1 MSEWKQKR
9 FWTNSDVTEAEGGFG
24 IALDG
29 RSVKTPAK
37 APLVVPSRTMAQAIA
52 DEWAA
57 QEGAVDPMT
66 MPFTRSANAAID
78 KVRIQHR
85 EVADLVAAY
94 GDADLLCYRA
104 ASPEELVARQA
115 ERWDP
120 LLDWAQVA
128 LSVRLATLQGV
139 MHVPQDPSALTTL
152 ARRTH
157 ALDAYELTAF
167 HDLVSLSGSLVI
179 GFAAL
184 TDAREVTEL
193 WHLSRLDEE
202 WQAELWGVDD
212 EAEAHATIKKASFL
226 HAKSFVDAHRSG

>member
-1 MSEWKQKR
+1 MSEWKQKK
-9 FWTNSDVTEAEGGFG
+9 FWTKSDVTEAEGGFG

-37 APLVVPSRTMAQAIA
+37 APLVVPSSAMAQAIA

-57 QEGAVDPMT
+57 QEGTVDPMT

-78 KVRIQHR
+78 KVRIQHA

-120 LLDWAQVA
+120 LLNWANDE
-128 LSVRLATLQGV
+128 LGVRLTTLQGV
-139 MHVPQDPSALTTL
+139 MHVPQDPAALDVLTQ
-152 ARRTH
+152 RTH
-157 ALDAYELTAF
+157 ALDAFELTGF
-167 HDLVSLSGSLVI
+167 HDLVSLSGSLII

-184 TDAREVTEL
+184 TDARDAAEL

-202 WQAELWGVDD
+202 WQAEFWGVDD
-212 EAEAHATIKKASFL
+212 EALAHSNIKKASFL
-226 HAKSFVDAHRSG
+226 HAKSFVDAHRAT